1 MIIPYNMIQER
12 YNILERKIVMYG
24 LIRQR
29 IWHHK
34 TERDL
39 SFVYENSDQEKVK
52 AMKNIKE
59 QEQLL
64 DSRDDGYYKTVY
76 QIIELDS

>member
-1 MIIPYNMIQER
+1 MTVET
-12 YNILERKIVMYG
+12 ESKKAMYG

-39 SFVYENSDQEKVK
+39 SFVYENIDQEKVK
-52 AMKNIKE
+52 AMKSIKE

-64 DSRDDGYYKTVY
+64 DSRDDKYYKTVY